1 MGAISQTVFSNP
13 FSLMTF
19 VIFWFRFHWNLLL
32 RAQLTI
38 TQHWFGWMPE
48 AEQAQAVIWIND
60 NLVYSSSICQNHL
73 KWISSGKHSIYFVN
87 HIIASL
93 REICLT
99 WWRHKMETFS
109 ALLAICAGNSP
120 VSGEFP
126 AQRPVTRSFDVF
138 FDLRL
143 NKRLSKQSWGW
154 WFETLSCPLWR
165 HRNVRIKMS
174 AMKSTVGEFMS
185 YDFIQKL
192 KRNNVYISF
201 ILLLCWTQWPLGGT
215 VVILHQES

>member
-1 MGAISQTVFSNP
+1 MGAISQAVFSNP

-60 NLVYSSSICQNHL
+60 NLVYSASICQNHL
-73 KWISSGKHSIYFVN
+73 KWISSGKHSTYFVN
-87 HIIASL
+87 HIIALL
-93 REICLT
+93 REICL
-99 WWRHKMETFS
+99 
-109 ALLAICAGNSP
+109 
-120 VSGEFP
+120 
-126 AQRPVTRSFDVF
+126 
-138 FDLRL
+138 
-143 NKRLSKQSWGW
+143 
-154 WFETLSCPLWR
+154 
-165 HRNVRIKMS
+165 RIKMS
-174 AMKSTVGEFMS
+174 PMKSAVGEFMW

-192 KRNNVYISF
+192 KWNNVYISF
-201 ILLLCWTQWPLGGT
+201 ILVLCWTQWPLGGT